1 MPQTLRS
8 GVDNRSGRMWVI
20 AMVPTIKWEGNSVY
34 LIDQR
39 KLPHTKEW
47 CVCRNIDDVIAA
59 IRDMA
64 IRGAPA
70 IGIAAGMGLALG
82 SQSVTTDDYTTFRR
96 EFLEMTRRMKS
107 ARPTAVNVGW
117 AVGRMVKIVDEM
129 RNHKVSAIREAV
141 RRESEIM
148 LERDIQVNRNIGQN
162 GLRLV
167 PDKANILTHCNAGAL
182 ATGGYGTAL
191 GIIRAAFESGKQI
204 HVFVDETRP
213 LLQGMRLTAF
223 ELMEDG
229 IPATV
234 IVDCAAGYLMTKK
247 RIDLVITG
255 ADRIALNG
263 DTANKIGT
271 YQLGVLAKENQI
283 PFYVAAPVSSFDP
296 DLENGDRIPI
306 EERGPGE
313 VVSFS
318 GQQIGPDHV
327 SAYNPAFDVTPYQ
340 YISAI
345 ITEKGVVTPPYR
357 SSIRGLFK
365 DLEI

>member
-1 MPQTLRS
+1 
-8 GVDNRSGRMWVI
+8 MWVI
-20 AMVPTIKWEGNSVY
+20 AMVPTIKWEGNSIY

-39 KLPHTKEW
+39 KLPQTKEW
-47 CVCRNIDDVIAA
+47 FVCRSIDDVITA
-59 IRDMA
+59 IRDMV

-82 SQSVTTDDYTTFRR
+82 SQSVKTDDYTIFRK

-107 ARPTAVNVGW
+107 TRPTASNVGW
-117 AVGRMVKIVDEM
+117 AVERMANIVDKM
-129 RNHKVSAIREAV
+129 HNHEVPAIKEAV
-141 RRESEIM
+141 RRESESM
-148 LERDIQVNRNIGQN
+148 LERDIEANRNIGQN
-162 GLRLV
+162 GMRLI

-191 GIIRAAFESGKQI
+191 GIIRAAFEAGKQI
-204 HVFVDETRP
+204 HVYVDETRP

-229 IPATV
+229 IPVTV
-234 IVDCAAGYLMTKK
+234 VVDCAAGYLMKKK

-271 YQLGVLAKENQI
+271 YQLAVLAKENEI

-296 DLENGDRIPI
+296 HLENGDGIPI
-306 EERGPGE
+306 EERGHEE
-313 VVSFS
+313 VVFFG

-327 SAYNPAFDVTPYQ
+327 RAYNPAFDVTPCQ
-340 YISAI
+340 YVSAI
-345 ITEKGVVTPPYR
+345 ITEKGIVTPPYV
-357 SSIRGLFK
+357 SSIEGLFE
-365 DLEI
+365 DPEI

>member
-1 MPQTLRS
+1 
-8 GVDNRSGRMWVI
+8 
-20 AMVPTIKWEGNSVY
+20 MVSTIKWTGTSIHIV
-34 LIDQR
+34 DQR
-39 KLPHTKEW
+39 KLPQAKEW
-47 CVCRNIDDVIAA
+47 LVCRSIEDVITA

-82 SQSVTTDDYTTFRR
+82 SQTINTEDYTTFRK
-96 EFLEMTRRMKS
+96 EFLAMTRRMKS
-107 ARPTAVNVGW
+107 ARPTAINLGW
-117 AVGRMVKIVDEM
+117 AVERMVKIVDEM
-129 RNHKVSAIREAV
+129 RNRGVSAIKEAV
-141 RRESEIM
+141 RRESEVI
-148 LERDIQVNRNIGQN
+148 LEQDIEVNRNIGQN

-191 GIIRAAFESGKQI
+191 GIIRAAFGAGKQI

-271 YQLGVLAKENQI
+271 YQLAVLAKENEI

-296 DLENGDRIPI
+296 DLENGDLILV
-306 EERGPGE
+306 EERGPEE
-313 VVSFS
+313 VVSFA
-318 GQQIGPDHV
+318 GRQIGPDHV
-327 SAYNPAFDVTPYQ
+327 RAYNPAFDVTPCR

-345 ITEKGVVTPPYR
+345 ITEKGVVTPPYGN
-357 SSIRGLFK
+357 SIKALFK
-365 DLEI
+365 GSDI

>member
-1 MPQTLRS
+1 
-8 GVDNRSGRMWVI
+8 MWVI
-20 AMVPTIKWEGNSVY
+20 AMMPTIKWEGNSVY

-39 KLPHTKEW
+39 KLPQTKEW
-47 CVCRNIDDVIAA
+47 FVCHSIDDVITA
-59 IRDMA
+59 IRDMV

-82 SQSVTTDDYTTFRR
+82 SQFVNTDDYTIFRK
-96 EFLEMTRRMKS
+96 EFLEMARRMKS
-107 ARPTAVNVGW
+107 TRPTASNVGW
-117 AVGRMVKIVDEM
+117 AVDRMANIVDEM
-129 RNHKVSAIREAV
+129 HNHEVSAIKEAV

-148 LERDIQVNRNIGQN
+148 LERDIEANRNIGQN
-162 GLRLV
+162 GMRLI

-191 GIIRAAFESGKQI
+191 GIIRAAFEAGKQI
-204 HVFVDETRP
+204 HVYVDETRP

-229 IPATV
+229 IPVTV
-234 IVDCAAGYLMTKK
+234 IVDCAAGYLMQKK

-271 YQLGVLAKENQI
+271 YQLAVLAKENEI

-296 DLENGDRIPI
+296 NLENGDGIPI
-306 EERGPGE
+306 EERGHEE
-313 VVSFS
+313 VVSLD
-318 GQQIGPDHV
+318 GQQIGPDDV
-327 SAYNPAFDVTPYQ
+327 RAYNPAFDVTPCQ

-357 SSIRGLFK
+357 GSIESLFK
-365 DLEI
+365 GLET

>member
-1 MPQTLRS
+1 
-8 GVDNRSGRMWVI
+8 
-20 AMVPTIKWEGNSVY
+20 MVPTIRWEGSSVY

-39 KLPHTKEW
+39 KLPQMLEW
-47 CVCRNIDDVIAA
+47 FVCRSIDDVITA
-59 IRDMA
+59 IRDMV

-82 SQSVTTDDYTTFRR
+82 SQSLNTDDYTTFRR

-107 ARPTAVNVGW
+107 TRPTASNVGW
-117 AVGRMVKIVDEM
+117 AVERMVKIVVEM
-129 RNHKVSAIREAV
+129 RNHEVSAIKEAV
-141 RRESEIM
+141 RRESESM
-148 LERDIQVNRNIGQN
+148 LERDIEANRNIGQN
-162 GLRLV
+162 GMRLV
-167 PDKANILTHCNAGAL
+167 PDRANILTHCNAGAL

-191 GIIRAAFESGKQI
+191 GIIRAAFEAGKQI

-223 ELMEDG
+223 ELVEDG
-229 IPATV
+229 IPFTV
-234 IVDCAAGYLMTKK
+234 IVDCAAGYLMKKK

-271 YQLGVLAKENQI
+271 YQLAVLAKENEI

-296 DLENGDRIPI
+296 NLENGDGIPI
-306 EERGPGE
+306 EERGHEE
-313 VVSFS
+313 VVFFA

-327 SAYNPAFDVTPYQ
+327 RAYNPAFDVTPCQ

-357 SSIRGLFK
+357 SSIKGLFK
-365 DLEI
+365 GPEI

>member
-1 MPQTLRS
+1 M
-8 GVDNRSGRMWVI
+8 
-20 AMVPTIKWEGNSVY
+20 PTIKWEGNSVY

-39 KLPHTKEW
+39 KLPQTKEW
-47 CVCRNIDDVIAA
+47 FVCHSIDDVITA
-59 IRDMA
+59 IRDMV

-82 SQSVTTDDYTTFRR
+82 SQFVNTDDYTIFRK
-96 EFLEMTRRMKS
+96 EFLEMARRMKS
-107 ARPTAVNVGW
+107 TRPTASNVGW
-117 AVGRMVKIVDEM
+117 AVDRMANIVDEM
-129 RNHKVSAIREAV
+129 HNHEVSAIKEAV

-148 LERDIQVNRNIGQN
+148 LERDIEANRNIGQN
-162 GLRLV
+162 GMRLI

-191 GIIRAAFESGKQI
+191 GIIRAAFEAGKQI
-204 HVFVDETRP
+204 HVYVDETRP

-229 IPATV
+229 IPVTV
-234 IVDCAAGYLMTKK
+234 IVDCAAGYLMQKK

-271 YQLGVLAKENQI
+271 YQLAVLAKENEI

-296 DLENGDRIPI
+296 NLENGDGIPI
-306 EERGPGE
+306 EERGHEE
-313 VVSFS
+313 VVFFA

-327 SAYNPAFDVTPYQ
+327 RAYNPAFDVTPCR

-357 SSIRGLFK
+357 SSIKGLFK
-365 DLEI
+365 GPEI